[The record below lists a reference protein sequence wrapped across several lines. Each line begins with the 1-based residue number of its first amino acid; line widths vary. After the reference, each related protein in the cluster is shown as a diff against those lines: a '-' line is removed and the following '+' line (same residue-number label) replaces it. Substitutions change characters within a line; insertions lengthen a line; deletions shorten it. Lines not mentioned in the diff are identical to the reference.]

1 MYNNDEAMSQ
11 KHTETNS
18 QEIKLAPKTKEYKF
32 QIRAFVVAT
41 VLTVVCLLAGVLTHY
56 DRYYVSVWWEIGFG
70 AAFVLHC
77 VIQLILYACFKRR
90 IKRKKAA
97 DIRAIYLDGKSAATD
112 NERKFATAIKLKYV
126 ACRLYIWLFFI
137 FCLLCAFVG
146 GFTSTGIWLSILLAW
161 PGLIAVIPFLFI
173 EDYKPKGATDGTLSQ
188 QDYPEIYAVVNR
200 ATKAVGIKKAVYIFV
215 SDEGMASVFDCK
227 DCYIVELGAPL
238 IALLNDEEL
247 YAVLL
252 HELRHL
258 KDIYY
263 GTREL
268 QQLSITIQQKQSN
281 KLYRL
286 FSRIFFG
293 HILASFAYS
302 YNLYAISA
310 AEGVEYRADKAMVKY
325 GNNQVAA
332 DALVKVDYISMYDYE
347 HALTAKN
354 RYVDKTADK
363 NMVTDATRDF
373 LQEVAAR
380 KEEWLGLL
388 GKELSIQ
395 GSSHPLCKDRIA
407 VMGAEMRQVDCPT
420 FDEISEER
428 KRILAATD
436 KRLADVYSEKYDEMR
451 EAYYL
456 EPQKQVEK
464 WLAAGKPDMK
474 ERNRETINSL
484 MQLNMIDQAM
494 ELCDKLIADKSSGY
508 AHAYLVRGMYR
519 LHVQNNPDGIDDMY
533 AAVEVND
540 NYGDEALGEIAMF
553 CCRNGLQ
560 QQLEEVRR
568 KTDELVDNED
578 DRNKLYKITG
588 RDEVEYEPLQ
598 GNRRQEIVDYIAS
611 VDDGSIAEV
620 YLIRKKLGNKFCSP
634 FIVRFKDDANIVSCN
649 AIMSKIFEF
658 LDNLP
663 EDWNYSLNI
672 YNGDTASAVKK
683 VPDSLVYSGK
693 NSKNTSSV
701 AQVQLLRTQ
710 IAEMNKQIAS
720 ETRVLKFLEVK
731 YSMCQTGIYMVFLG
745 LLVFAIGLFMLV
757 KPEYYN
763 EKAFAI
769 GLVVGGIVLFVA
781 GKYLAY
787 RLNLLNIEQ
796 GFDSMMF
803 LDKLVLFLLSVMNGV
818 KCNKKQYARIKTIHE
833 EKLSDLMKQQSIL
846 REKFDKAVNYER
858 QISATVTDAE
868 IVE

>member
-1 MYNNDEAMSQ
+1 MGNTTDNNTPRNPHD
-11 KHTETNS
+11 
-18 QEIKLAPKTKEYKF
+18 IDIAPQPKYVRHR
-32 QIRAFVVAT
+32 RAAFIFSFVI
-41 VLTVVCLLAGVLTHY
+41 TVVCLLAGVITHY
-56 DRYYVSVWWEIGFG
+56 DKYYVSEWWTLIF
-70 AAFVLHC
+70 AVPLVLQAI
-77 VIQLILYACFKRR
+77 VQQILFACFKRSK
-90 IKRKKAA
+90 KRKKAA

-112 NERKFATAIKLKYV
+112 NERKFAAAIKLKYV

-238 IALLNDEEL
+238 ISLLNDEEL

-310 AEGVEYRADKAMVKY
+310 AEGVEYRADQAMVKY

-363 NMVTDATRDF
+363 NMVTDATRAF

-436 KRLADVYSEKYDEMR
+436 KRLADVYSEEYDEMR

-484 MQLNMIDQAM
+484 MRLNMIDQAM

-533 AAVEVND
+533 AAVEAND

-568 KTDELVDNED
+568 KTDEIVDNED

-611 VDDGSIAEV
+611 IDDGSIAEV

-634 FIVRFKDDANIVSCN
+634 FIVRFVNEATPVSRDT
-649 AIMSKIFEF
+649 IMHKIFEY

-663 EDWNYSLNI
+663 EDWNYSLNY
-672 YNGDTASAVKK
+672 YNSDTAAAVAK
-683 VPDSLVYSGK
+683 VPNSLVYSGK
-693 NSKNTSSV
+693 DRQNTSAV
-701 AQVQLLRTQ
+701 AEKQQLGKQ
-710 IAEMNKQIAS
+710 ILAMNKQIAAENKALKMM
-720 ETRVLKFLEVK
+720 ETH
-731 YSMCQTGIYMVFLG
+731 YSLCRLGIVLG
-745 LLVFAIGLFMLV
+745 LLGVVMIIFGAV
-757 KPEYYN
+757 AAVQSD
-763 EKAFAI
+763 EKALGIVIA
-769 GLVVGGIVLFVA
+769 VVGGVMIFG

-787 RLNLLNIEQ
+787 RFNLLNIEQ
-796 GFDSMMF
+796 GVGKMPFGERLGF
-803 LDKLVLFLLSVMNGV
+803 YLLSTINALA
-818 KCNKKQYARIKTIHE
+818 CNKTEYARIKTAHE
-833 EKLSDLMKQQSIL
+833 EELEKLLKQQLAL
-846 REKFDKAVNYER
+846 REKFDQVVALEKEIT
-858 QISATVTDAE
+858 QSADKQ
-868 IVE
+868 